1 MQALVVDDSLAMR
14 SIMGRILRELGFE
27 VVEAKNGQEA
37 LDHLQQGARPR
48 VALVDWNMPVMDG
61 VALLRSMRGSATW
74 NDVPVM
80 MVTAETE
87 SSLVVQALEAGADDY
102 LMKPFTR
109 EMLVEKLDL
118 LGIEHG

>member
-27 VVEAKNGQEA
+27 VIEAKNGQEA
-37 LDHLQQGARPR
+37 LNHLEQGAHPR

-61 VALLRSMRGSATW
+61 VAFLRSVRGNAAWS
-74 NDVPVM
+74 DVPVM

-87 SSLVVQALEAGADDY
+87 SSLVLTALEAGADDY

-109 EMLVEKLDL
+109 EALVEKLDL
-118 LGIEHG
+118 LGVDHG

>member
-14 SIMGRILRELGFE
+14 AIMGRILRELGFE
-27 VVEAKNGQEA
+27 VLEAKNGQEA
-37 LDHLQQGARPR
+37 LGHLEKGAQPR

-61 VALLRSMRGSATW
+61 VAFLRSMRGNATW

-80 MVTAETE
+80 MVTAESE
-87 SSLVVQALEAGADDY
+87 STLVLTALEAGANDY

-109 EMLVEKLDL
+109 EALIEKLDL
-118 LGIEHG
+118 LGVEHG

>member
-27 VVEAKNGQEA
+27 VIEAKNGQEA
-37 LDHLQQGARPR
+37 LNHLERGAHPR

-61 VALLRSMRGSATW
+61 VAFLRNVRGNAAWS
-74 NDVPVM
+74 DVPVM
-80 MVTAETE
+80 MVTAESE
-87 SSLVVQALEAGADDY
+87 SSLVLTALEAGANDY

-109 EMLVEKLDL
+109 EALVEKLDL
-118 LGIEHG
+118 LGVDHG

>member
-14 SIMGRILRELGFE
+14 SIMKRILHELGFE
-27 VVEAKNGQEA
+27 VVEATNGREA
-37 LDHLQQGARPR
+37 LDRLHQGAQPQ

-61 VALLRSMRGSATW
+61 VALVRSMRGSATW
-74 NDVPVM
+74 SGVPVM

-87 SSLVVQALEAGADDY
+87 RSLVVQALDAGADDY

-118 LGIEHG
+118 LGVEHG